1 MLCRLSLA
9 FAFSF
14 LLVTTLT
21 AAEPAAQEPIPG
33 VGPIGPVTKVHGDFV
48 FTEGPAVNA
57 AGDLFFS
64 DTRDEKIYKLDTDGK
79 LSVYITPTHK
89 GNGLFVRANGDIVCC
104 EMDSGRL
111 STLRN
116 GKAEPLVEQYDGK
129 RFNAPNDLVIDRD
142 GGVYFT
148 DPTFNAP
155 KPAPQDKTAVYYL
168 PLGASAAVRVIDEL
182 TQPNGVLL
190 SPDEKTLY
198 VFPSGTPD
206 MRAYSIEAPGK
217 LGPGRVLCSLKQVEG
232 KNNGGGDGCEVDAK
246 GNVYIASA
254 LGLQVF
260 DPQGKLLGIIA
271 FPEQPSNACFG
282 GRDHKMLYVTARTSV
297 YSVPMEVA
305 GHVFPAGKK

>member
-1 MLCRLSLA
+1 MPARLLSAAVCLCLA
-9 FAFSF
+9 VP
-14 LLVTTLT
+14 LL
-21 AAEPAAQEPIPG
+21 AAEPPQQEPIPG
-33 VGPIGPVTKVHGDFV
+33 LGPIGPVTKVQTGFV

-57 AGDLFFS
+57 TGELFFS
-64 DTRDEKIYKLDTDGK
+64 DTRDEKIYKIGTDGQ
-79 LSVYITPTHK
+79 LSVYVTPTHK
-89 GNGLFVRANGDIVCC
+89 GNGLFVRANGDVVAC

-111 STLRN
+111 STIRN
-116 GKAEPLVEQYDGK
+116 GKAEPLVEQYEGK

-155 KPAPQDKTAVYYL
+155 KPAPQDKTCVYYL
-168 PLGASAAVRVIDEL
+168 PLGASGATRVIDDL
-182 TQPNGVLL
+182 TNPNGVLL

-206 MRAYSIEAPGK
+206 MMAYPIESPGK
-217 LGPGRVLCSLKQVEG
+217 VGKGRVFCSLKQAEG
-232 KNNGGGDGCEVDAK
+232 KTNGGGDGCEIDAK

-260 DPQGKLLGIIA
+260 DPGGKLLGIIA
-271 FPEQPSNACFG
+271 FPEQPSNAAFG
-282 GRDHKMLYVTARTSV
+282 GRDHKTLYVTARTSV

-305 GHVFPAGKK
+305 GHIFPAGKK